1 VKKKKKVKEK
11 KYLLH
16 LTCQNCGH
24 KFTAER
30 FRKYC
35 VYECQR
41 EVNNQLAKNRYA
53 EMREVFLKSKGV
65 IE

>member
-1 VKKKKKVKEK
+1 MKKKKNASKK

-16 LTCQNCGH
+16 LTCKNCGH

-35 VYECQR
+35 TYKCQR
-41 EVNNQLAKNRYA
+41 EINNILAKSRYA
-53 EMREVFLKSKGV
+53 EMRKVFLKAKGV
-65 IE
+65 IK